1 MIQTWTL
8 PVRSLVNAIL
18 RPSAAPAGSSLSPVL
33 VIAVPPV
40 RSPGFLTTIWP
51 FREKAIL
58 PFRPVKAAEA
68 GPAMAPVSAR
78 AAAPVRTILALR
90 NAGPGGR
97 DERFAVAELGAPGAL
112 RQRAGSLDERDHE
125 AGGRLAVDR
134 DRAAGARAKP
144 AHGEPLARLRPGRE
158 PEVREDDRP

>member
-18 RPSAAPAGSSLSPVL
+18 RPSADHAGSSLSPMPML
-33 VIAVPPV
+33 VIAVPPM

-68 GPAMAPVSAR
+68 GLAMAPVSAR
-78 AAAPVRTILALR
+78 AAAPVRAILALR

-97 DERFAVAELGAPGAL
+97 DEGLAVAELG
-112 RQRAGSLDERDHE
+112 
-125 AGGRLAVDR
+125 
-134 DRAAGARAKP
+134 
-144 AHGEPLARLRPGRE
+144 
-158 PEVREDDRP
+158 